1 MFTSDFCP
9 VFLTMLFKGLVTLA
23 CISCVISTVVA
34 EPIKLQYSKMAK
46 IIMVICRITLIIY
59 CMFYMIIKIVI
70 NSVVIVNCG
79 IVQYGGPQGGLVS
92 SGGWH
97 A

>member
-1 MFTSDFCP
+1 
-9 VFLTMLFKGLVTLA
+9 MLFKGLVTLT

-34 EPIKLQYSKMAK
+34 EPIKLQYSKMTK
-46 IIMVICRITLIIY
+46 IVLFICGIALIMY

-79 IVQYGGPQGGLVS
+79 IVQYGGPRGGLVS
-92 SGGWH
+92 SGGWC